1 MSYNS
6 KYTGEQIESKLN
18 ILTLDGDGS
27 KFLSDNGTYKTISSE
42 APTNSGIE
50 LYSSDS
56 INYSD
61 ITLSQSVEFL
71 KKIDICGGTDSQENI
86 FMTIY
91 NPNNSII
98 NLHSSIQEGGELII
112 KSKQYE
118 VSGTSIRV
126 VPGVGGMS
134 SISNNGIAT
143 IDGDYFIGIYK
154 IIGYEF

>member
-6 KYTGEQIESKLN
+6 KYTGEQIESKLDL
-18 ILTLDGDGS
+18 LTLNGDGS
-27 KFLSDNGTYKTISSE
+27 KFLSDDGTYKSSN
-42 APTNSGIE
+42 TGIE
-50 LYSSDS
+50 LYTSDS

-71 KKIDICGGTDSQENI
+71 KKIDICGSTDSQENI
-86 FMTIY
+86 YMTIY

-118 VSGTSIRV
+118 ISGTSIRV
-126 VPGVGGMS
+126 IPGVGGMA
-134 SISNNGIAT
+134 SISNGGIAT

>member
-6 KYTGEQIESKLN
+6 RYTGEQIESKLN
-18 ILTLDGDGS
+18 ILTLNGDDS
-27 KFLSDNGTYKTISSE
+27 KFLSDNGTYKTISSG
-42 APTNSGIE
+42 TSSNNGIE
-50 LYSSDS
+50 LYSSDN

-91 NPNNSII
+91 NPNNSIV

-118 VSGTSIRV
+118 ISGTSIRV
-126 VPGVGGMS
+126 IPGVGGMT
-134 SISNNGIAT
+134 SISNSGIAT